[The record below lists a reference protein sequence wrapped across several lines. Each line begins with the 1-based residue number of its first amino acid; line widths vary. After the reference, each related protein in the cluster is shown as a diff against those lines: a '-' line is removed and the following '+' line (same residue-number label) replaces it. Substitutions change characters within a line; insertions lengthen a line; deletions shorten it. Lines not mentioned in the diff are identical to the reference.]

1 MLITAMPP
9 TTCIRFWKEK
19 KKNKKKQNIPNP
31 ILMSRKVNTYG
42 DSQNYREVQIVPRK
56 QATIMLR
63 VIEYN
68 WKQIHA
74 FSLNKL
80 LL

>member
-42 DSQNYREVQIVPRK
+42 DSQNYREV
-56 QATIMLR
+56 
-63 VIEYN
+63 
-68 WKQIHA
+68 
-74 FSLNKL
+74 
-80 LL
+80 